1 MQFFLITYTPSI
13 DLAEKKTLNFLTFC
27 LVFAT
32 IINMKTKK
40 NTEFVI
46 LTEMWKEGKYLDVG
60 EIIFSE
66 EWDRAKLAEFC
77 AYFAKYLGLSQ
88 LNILYKF
95 L

>member
-1 MQFFLITYTPSI
+1 MTERLY
-13 DLAEKKTLNFLTFC
+13 
-27 LVFAT
+27 FAT
-32 IINMKTKK
+32 IITMKTEK
-40 NTEFVI
+40 NTEFIV

-66 EWDRAKLAEFC
+66 EWGHAKLAEFC

-88 LNILYKF
+88 LELLYKF

>member
-1 MQFFLITYTPSI
+1 
-13 DLAEKKTLNFLTFC
+13 
-27 LVFAT
+27 
-32 IINMKTKK
+32 MKTEK
-40 NTEFVI
+40 NTEFII

-60 EIIFSE
+60 EIIFTE
-66 EWDRAKLAEFC
+66 EWSHARLAQFC